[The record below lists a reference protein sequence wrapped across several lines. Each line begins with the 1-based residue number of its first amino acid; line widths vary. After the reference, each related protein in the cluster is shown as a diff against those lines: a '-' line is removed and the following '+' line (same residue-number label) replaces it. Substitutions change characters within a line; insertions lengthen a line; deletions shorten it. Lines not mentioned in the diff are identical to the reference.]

1 MCPEVSY
8 IVFMSDYFIVFSRL
22 NAVKELLT
30 HQVGNTC
37 LTFWLLLECDVT
49 GLIVCIICFL
59 GGGENDSG
67 PANCL
72 FQALIEYL
80 LGMKLS
86 PYHESEGRCVSALHQ
101 STGIILHGI
110 IFSSLQLHHF
120 HFSLI

>member
-1 MCPEVSY
+1 
-8 IVFMSDYFIVFSRL
+8 MSDYFIVFSRL

-37 LTFWLLLECDVT
+37 LTWLLLECDVT

-59 GGGENDSG
+59 GGGEHDSG

-80 LGMKLS
+80 FGMKLS